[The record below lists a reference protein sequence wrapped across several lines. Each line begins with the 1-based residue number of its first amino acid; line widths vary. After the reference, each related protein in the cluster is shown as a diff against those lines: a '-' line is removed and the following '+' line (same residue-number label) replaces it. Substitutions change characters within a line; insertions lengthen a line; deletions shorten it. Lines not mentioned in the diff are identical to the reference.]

1 MALLSV
7 IITVPWSAPL
17 MEVSVALDQ
26 KLSVPSMH
34 QGHVEGVQ
42 LSVASVPREEWILHA
57 RTIDPCVC
65 VCGFWTQIVY
75 TLAQGFVG
83 DVNDGGESLRHL

>member
-1 MALLSV
+1 
-7 IITVPWSAPL
+7 

-26 KLSVPSMH
+26 KLSV
-34 QGHVEGVQ
+34 QACIKGHVEGVQ

-75 TLAQGFVG
+75 PLAQGFVG
-83 DVNDGGESLRHL
+83 DVNDGGESLRHR